1 MVYLL
6 YHRYRLPIPAV
17 VFKIQSQN
25 CDERFNLPQITHSS
39 FDSIIFQERSQEIV
53 SSRSGSS
60 RSNLTLGNCLRAL
73 CCRSATDKRE
83 YGATRN
89 GDIEDLRPKEIK
101 QYRLEAARRKNSSSI
116 FSYICCCGLGPD
128 GGLGGIGVSQNKTLS
143 SYLHWMFR
151 VNFLLLFILSC
162 VVFFTLIV
170 GFTGLLVLV
179 GKLDNECIRIGE
191 KGFGGFGGAAFAD
204 AFALSWT
211 TFATVGYGSSHPA
224 LSNENESPNDCVFV
238 SLLCSFE
245 SFIGVLY
252 SGFCGAILFGKVL
265 RIQSHAQV
273 MFSDPIVVRYGTN
286 GVGNATED
294 EEKEDK
300 RPDKATKDGTQIP
313 CPVLEFRVVN
323 QLFDEIGGEIMDA
336 TLNVVANVDAND
348 IDNLVESDRRNSV
361 VISEFSTRSIFQQD
375 DKQKRPSLLALQGFA
390 HLNRSTTTRIGT
402 VVSKRVFSTMKIEAR
417 DHPFFKRVWLARH
430 VLDESSPVLTAKAR
444 RAIRRNGGFWPE
456 HLNNYK
462 GVRQS
467 LKFNQILVSLN
478 GVSNVSASDVYAQNI
493 YDFSDLNIGYEFVNL
508 LYRDGEGLKVDTD
521 LVNDVREQKGGGGEP
536 IMSFGTG

>member
-1 MVYLL
+1 MSGL
-6 YHRYRLPIPAV
+6 
-17 VFKIQSQN
+17 S
-25 CDERFNLPQITHSS
+25 RFS
-39 FDSIIFQERSQEIV
+39 
-53 SSRSGSS
+53 
-60 RSNLTLGNCLRAL
+60 LTLGNCLRAL
-73 CCRSATDKRE
+73 CCRPSTEKRG
-83 YGATRN
+83 YGSTSN

-116 FSYICCCGLGPD
+116 LSYICCCALGSD

-170 GFTGLLVLV
+170 GFTGLLVV
-179 GKLDNECIRIGE
+179 AGRMDNECIRIGDNV
-191 KGFGGFGGAAFAD
+191 FGGVGGAAFAD

-224 LSNENESPNDCVFV
+224 LSNENDNPNDCVFV

-273 MFSDPIVVRYGTN
+273 MFSDPLVVRYGIN
-286 GVGNATED
+286 GVGNVTEED
-294 EEKEDK
+294 EKEGKRKDK
-300 RPDKATKDGTQIP
+300 SSKDVTKIP

-323 QLFDEIGGEIMDA
+323 QLFDEVGGEIMDA

-348 IDNLVESDRRNSV
+348 IDNTVERNPRNSV
-361 VISEFSTRSIFQQD
+361 VISEFSTRSILQED
-375 DKQKRPSLLALQGFA
+375 DKQKRPSLLALRGFTKMNHSVA
-390 HLNRSTTTRIGT
+390 ARTGT

-430 VLDESSPVLTAKAR
+430 VLDETSPVLTPKAR
-444 RAIRRNGGFWPE
+444 KAIRRNGGFWPG
-456 HLNNYK
+456 HLNNFT

-508 LYRDGEGLKVDTD
+508 LYRDGDGLKVDTD

-536 IMSFGTG
+536 IMNF